1 MTVIANFKAF
11 VQRLS
16 GQDQKQSL
24 KDIDFDSDDFLL
36 PSYAHVDVNIPPRPF
51 FSNDFTKAELQKL
64 QFILRENTKAFS
76 EVLTELKVRSA
87 LAWSLSNKEDPST
100 EPAFAEFSQLQKDKQ
115 RVQHHLRGLER
126 LQNKVKRQLR
136 A

>member
-1 MTVIANFKAF
+1 MSVIANFKAF
-11 VQRLS
+11 VKRLS
-16 GQDQKQSL
+16 GQDQNQSL
-24 KDIDFDSDDFLL
+24 KNINFEADDFDMQY
-36 PSYAHVDVNIPPRPF
+36 YAAPARTE
-51 FSNDFTKAELQKL
+51 FTQAELQKL

-76 EVLTELKVRSA
+76 EVLNELKVRSA

-115 RVQHHLRGLER
+115 RVQYHLRGLER